1 MIRNNRWWRKSS
13 IVALTFIGLTGSCQ
27 EHNSNHSQKTTSK
40 TTQNAEVNH
49 VDKTKHDDTSS
60 FQSNQH
66 QPKVERFSYPQMS
79 FCGGSL
85 EGLYSNNE
93 LIRIESTYGYDM
105 GYSEKNIDF
114 KKGRITKI
122 QYREHYADW
131 ETYNQRYGD
140 DEGDLDASKMTYI
153 DTLYILKFEPIRQ
166 FSIYSGKKRVQQ
178 QVSKVLINRLLEC
191 TASMQKELA
200 TERAKR

>member
-1 MIRNNRWWRKSS
+1 MIRENHWWLKFS
-13 IVALTFIGLTGSCQ
+13 IVALTFIGLTSSCQ
-27 EHNSNHSQKTTSK
+27 EHKSNHSQKTASK

-49 VDKTKHDDTSS
+49 VDKTKHDHTSS
-60 FQSNQH
+60 FQSNQD

-85 EGLYSNNE
+85 EGLYSNGE

-114 KKGRITKI
+114 KDGRITKI
-122 QYREHYADW
+122 EYRQHYADW
-131 ETYNQRYGD
+131 ETYNQRFGD
-140 DEGDLDASKMTYI
+140 EERDIDPSKMTYF
-153 DTLYILKFEPIRQ
+153 DTLYILKIHPKREFK
-166 FSIYSGKKRVQQ
+166 IYSGKKRVNRD
-178 QVSKVLINRLLEC
+178 VSKELIQGLLDC
-191 TASMQKELA
+191 TDAMQKELA